1 MLGVEM
7 QDGEKSAGVGGAIES
22 PLAGTLELHQVREMT
37 AREYRD
43 FMRLVRKHYA
53 LSPAGKWNS
62 AIGVVWWIVAF
73 LFALSVAA
81 SFEHLRPVA
90 PDLAW
95 QLVIT
100 AIACY
105 ALLFSIGRMNDFIR
119 ARRIRRRAKG
129 TIFLIEPDGFHTKSQ
144 FGEFKGFWRSIPIM
158 IENDQYLFAMLTD
171 TIGSIIVKSS
181 FNGQDV
187 TAFCAEAQQ
196 RWRAAQTVPA

>member
-1 MLGVEM
+1 M
-7 QDGEKSAGVGGAIES
+7 QDGEKIADLGAKES
-22 PLAGTLELHQVREMT
+22 PLASTLELHQVREMT
-37 AREYRD
+37 AREHRD

-53 LSPAGKWNS
+53 LGPAGKWNS

-73 LFALSVAA
+73 WFALSVAA
-81 SFEHLRPVA
+81 SFESLRPMA

-119 ARRIRRRAKG
+119 ARHIRRRAAG
-129 TIFLIEPDGFHTKSQ
+129 TTFLIEPDGFRTRSP
-144 FGEFKGFWRSIPIM
+144 FGDFKGSWRSIPIM
-158 IENDQYLFAMLTD
+158 MESDQYLFVMLTE

-181 FNGQDV
+181 FDGQDV
-187 TAFCAEAQQ
+187 AAFCAEAQQ
-196 RWRAAQTVPA
+196 RWRAAQTAPA